1 MHFVHE
7 LWAPILLA
15 AVGVFVV
22 SSVLHMLIPIHRND
36 YRKLPDED
44 AILAYM
50 RDAGIAPGEYVFP
63 CPDSMK
69 DMGTPEMAEKFKI
82 GPVGFLTIR
91 PPATINM
98 GVTLAQWFLFSILV
112 SICAAYLTHAALP
125 AGSAYLSVFRFA
137 GCVAFLCY
145 GVSHVPD
152 AIWKGASWTTTFKF
166 VFDGLI
172 YGLVTGGIFG
182 WLWPEL
188 SH

>member
-69 DMGTPEMAEKFKI
+69 DMGNVMK
-82 GPVGFLTIR
+82 
-91 PPATINM
+91 ATLSRLE
-98 GVTLAQWFLFSILV
+98 GKTVDGKLV
-112 SICAAYLTHAALP
+112 SEKVRAKLQ
-125 AGSAYLSVFRFA
+125 
-137 GCVAFLCY
+137 
-145 GVSHVPD
+145 
-152 AIWKGASWTTTFKF
+152 
-166 VFDGLI
+166 
-172 YGLVTGGIFG
+172 
-182 WLWPEL
+182 
-188 SH
+188 